1 MDYQILERAIEEC
14 GEDLD
19 SAIRSLNQ
27 LRLESTNQNPEEA
40 KVEGSEK
47 EQVLNLDGTEWV
59 ELFVREMMSASD
71 MNDAKD
77 RASRALQA
85 LDKSIKA
92 RAGADAAMQSSLQQE
107 NSMLKQQLEATVQEN
122 SLLKRAVVT
131 QQKRQRETEDESQ
144 ELQGLRQMVSQYQ
157 EQLSDT
163 YEATHP
169 PILYQ
174 YARRKG
180 PANT

>member
-1 MDYQILERAIEEC
+1 M
-14 GEDLD
+14 
-19 SAIRSLNQ
+19 
-27 LRLESTNQNPEEA
+27 
-40 KVEGSEK
+40 
-47 EQVLNLDGTEWV
+47 NLDGTEWV

-131 QQKRQRETEDESQ
+131 QQKRQRE
-144 ELQGLRQMVSQYQ
+144 
-157 EQLSDT
+157 
-163 YEATHP
+163 
-169 PILYQ
+169 
-174 YARRKG
+174 RRKMRVRSCRV
-180 PANT
+180 